1 MNFKRNFGKGTVTAL
16 HVATRRRMEQP
27 KVQSHCV
34 GDAGCATPA
43 FKKREQVVQH
53 CYVLLTFLSVCQ
65 TNVGTKVAQSSQ
77 DDAGCA
83 ALAVD
88 PAADP
93 WI

>member
-43 FKKREQVVQH
+43 FKKLPAATRQAVQH
-53 CYVLLTFLSVCQ
+53 CCER
-65 TNVGTKVAQSSQ
+65 VGGIAH
-77 DDAGCA
+77 
-83 ALAVD
+83 LEL
-88 PAADP
+88 
-93 WI
+93 